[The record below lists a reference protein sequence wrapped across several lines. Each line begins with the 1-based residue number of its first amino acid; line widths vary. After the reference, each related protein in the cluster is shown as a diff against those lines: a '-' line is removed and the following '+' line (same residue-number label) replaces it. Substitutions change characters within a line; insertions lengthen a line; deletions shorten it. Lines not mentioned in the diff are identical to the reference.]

1 MSIKIPSNNVRHGI
15 DLISLIAI
23 CDTFYSKTNKY
34 TASLILLKKYLYF
47 GFDCHRINNISA
59 FRVFR

>member
-1 MSIKIPSNNVRHGI
+1 MSIKILSNNVRHGI

-34 TASLILLKKYLYF
+34 TASLILLKNTSILVL
-47 GFDCHRINNISA
+47 IVIE
-59 FRVFR
+59 

>member
-23 CDTFYSKTNKY
+23 CDSLVKQLVHSKFNFTYKN
-34 TASLILLKKYLYF
+34 TSFLVLIV
-47 GFDCHRINNISA
+47 IE
-59 FRVFR
+59 